1 MSQEVQGMLV
11 RIEAT
16 TAQLRREMENADR
29 AVASTTRSIDSQL
42 GRADRAFDR
51 LNQNSSKS
59 LGGIGKNVDLLAV
72 SVRAATA
79 AMAALGVGASFT
91 RFIANTQA
99 AEREQAQL
107 GAVLRSTGEAAGYSA
122 DQLNMMGDKLAKSTT
137 YSTGAITTAQT
148 AMLAFTGVVGDE
160 FARAMSSAADM
171 SARTGMSMT
180 QTAETIGRALDV
192 PSQGMAALSRQGFRF
207 SDDQKALMKQLEAT
221 GKTAEAQGIILDA
234 LEESYAGAAAAARNT
249 LGGAL
254 EALKNSFDGLLTGSN
269 DALSGVTSAVN
280 ALNSALSGDA
290 ARKAVSALGDAL
302 IVVSTIMAGR
312 LVSAGYASAASF
324 LAAQVQ
330 AIRYQAALAAMA
342 GVSNSAAIG
351 MTAASIA
358 ARAASGAMA
367 LIGGPVGAAVIAA
380 SAITYF
386 ATSASKAER
395 EADALDAR
403 IQKLEGS
410 FGSLNAAQA
419 AAAILDYQEKLESA
433 ELAVAAAE
441 NSVISL
447 ANNIRSIND
456 EKAVERWEKEL
467 VVAKGSVADAND
479 VVSGLKSK
487 IAELTAIIDQN
498 TASQNA
504 NNAAV
509 AGVGA
514 AAEKYIDSINKRT
527 AAIQDGNDPIK
538 QANRHIKEHG
548 QYTEDESAAIL
559 KAAQANKDAADA
571 QKKAN
576 ATTKSAGAA
585 VKSYTKE
592 IDDLIAKYNPAQ
604 KAQAD
609 YEKAIK
615 MADAAF
621 KKGDITTEQYQN
633 TVQGL
638 YKDLNKPMWDK
649 HNKAAKEAAEAVKK
663 IDDQLNAVRDRFD
676 PLRAATRKL
685 TEEKE
690 LFKLALDRGAIS
702 IDEYRL
708 ILAQLDAEYTQA
720 ARSTSDWAKWTDS
733 ALERVDGAFAD
744 AWRNIGDGF
753 QGFRSGLTNA
763 FKQMLAE
770 LAHMAITRPII
781 MQIGAAIG
789 IGGGGA
795 VSGIGG
801 MLSSAAGGSGGISWG
816 QLASYGQSA
825 YSALTGWGPAAMA
838 GYQSGGLWGGAQA
851 VGSYYG
857 SMLGN
862 AASTVGGWLGMGGGA
877 AASGTGYQLGGSL
890 VSGGVGNASYA
901 AGGGAMAGNA
911 VAAAPWLSGIGGAFM
926 GYQNSGL
933 KGAAAG
939 GLGGFGGA
947 KLGATAGANFGPV
960 GAAVGAIA
968 GGILGALGG
977 SKLFGGSWQTKAAGL
992 ALDVNEGNLRGWDYE
1007 YKKKKGGLFSSNKKK
1022 TSYSAMDAERLGLFT
1037 DAFDA
1042 TKDSVSDLYKKLG
1055 FDVSDS
1061 VLSGLNIGL
1070 QNINTMGLSEENAQ
1084 EAVAKWFAD
1093 AAETITSHIDRSVV
1107 ADLGLDFS
1115 GLQEFVSNLLG
1126 VNEVL
1131 RYLNVDIYD
1140 ASVAGGRLAE
1150 SLTAAAG
1157 GFDVLAA
1164 NTATYYDQF
1173 FTETEK
1179 AEDVIDAVT
1188 RAFADAGVELTSS
1201 RESYRAMVE
1210 DIDLTTEAGQK
1221 MFATMMSLAGA
1232 ASQYFSIVEQQA
1244 AQAIAAANQQAAQAT
1259 STAMTAAGAAYNTL
1273 QRSVQA
1279 ERNRLTQEF
1288 QKSAQQEQ
1296 ARASQI
1302 ASQQSASAAAYASQL
1317 QNLAGASQALVTALA
1332 GINKAMSSAL
1342 DRLRDTSS
1350 NVVAFRRDQ
1359 SVDLLR
1365 SALVQAQAGASLST
1379 IDGIEAALDTAS
1391 MLDSDTYRSMED
1403 FKREQGRT
1411 SNLISELQTLNGKQ
1425 LTIEERL
1432 LEQLKLR
1439 AESAKSSASQI
1450 SAGVSGVSYQLQA
1463 KYDADMAALDEELA
1477 AAALQM
1483 DAMNGID
1490 NTILTV
1496 GMAIDQM
1503 SAAVVAAINA
1513 QQREISIVTGSP
1525 QPAPEASSPAAT
1537 IDRLYKSIVGY
1548 GADAQGIKFWS
1559 EQLASGGTYAD
1570 LISALGSAA
1579 KGAAVPA
1586 FAAGGSHSGGL
1597 RLVGENGPELEV
1609 TGPSRIHSAS
1619 QTAALLGGGGG
1630 DTAAAVHELRQSV
1643 ESQADA
1649 LRSIAKHTQ
1658 QTAKRVEFIERWDY
1672 DGMPKE
1678 RSAT

>member
-29 AVASTTRSIDSQL
+29 AVAGATRSIDSQL
-42 GRADRAFDR
+42 GRTDRAFDR

-59 LGGIGKNVDLLAV
+59 LGGIGKNFDLLAV

-91 RFIANTQA
+91 SFIANTQA

-160 FARAMSSAADM
+160 FVRAMSSAADM

-207 SDDQKALMKQLEAT
+207 SDDQKNLMKQLEAT

-254 EALKNSFDGLLTGSN
+254 EALKNSFDDLLTGSN

-447 ANNIRSIND
+447 TNNIRSIND

-548 QYTEDESAAIL
+548 QYTEEESAAIL

-615 MADAAF
+615 MADAAL

-649 HNKAAKEAAEAVKK
+649 HDKAAKETAEAVKK

-733 ALERVDGAFAD
+733 ALDRVDSAFAD

-753 QGFRSGLTNA
+753 KGFRDNLTNA

-770 LAHMAITRPII
+770 LAHMAITRPIV
-781 MQIGAAIG
+781 MQIGAAMG

-801 MLSSAAGGSGGISWG
+801 MLSSAGGGSGGISWG

-851 VGSYYG
+851 VGGYYG
-857 SMLGN
+857 NMLSN
-862 AASTVGGWLGMGGGA
+862 AASTVGGWLGMGGGTA
-877 AASGTGYQLGGSL
+877 AAGTGYQLGGSL

-901 AGGGAMAGNA
+901 TGGGAMAGNA

-939 GLGGFGGA
+939 GLGGFLGAKGGA
-947 KLGATAGANFGPV
+947 SLGGAIGSIVPGLGTAIGS
-960 GAAVGAIA
+960 AVGAIA

-977 SKLFGGSWQTKAAGL
+977 SKLFGGKWQTKAAGL

-1007 YKKKKGGLFSSNKKK
+1007 YRKKKGGLFSSSKSK

-1061 VLSGLNIGL
+1061 VLAGLNIGL
-1070 QNINTMGLSEENAQ
+1070 QNINTMGLSEEKAQ

-1093 AAETITSHIDRSVV
+1093 AADVVTSHIDRSVV
-1107 ADLGLDFS
+1107 ADLGLDFA

-1188 RAFADAGVELTSS
+1188 RAFADAGVELASS

-1232 ASQYFSIVEQQA
+1232 ASQYF
-1244 AQAIAAANQQAAQAT
+1244 
-1259 STAMTAAGAAYNTL
+1259 
-1273 QRSVQA
+1273 
-1279 ERNRLTQEF
+1279 
-1288 QKSAQQEQ
+1288 
-1296 ARASQI
+1296 
-1302 ASQQSASAAAYASQL
+1302 
-1317 QNLAGASQALVTALA
+1317 
-1332 GINKAMSSAL
+1332 
-1342 DRLRDTSS
+1342 
-1350 NVVAFRRDQ
+1350 
-1359 SVDLLR
+1359 
-1365 SALVQAQAGASLST
+1365 
-1379 IDGIEAALDTAS
+1379 
-1391 MLDSDTYRSMED
+1391 
-1403 FKREQGRT
+1403 
-1411 SNLISELQTLNGKQ
+1411 
-1425 LTIEERL
+1425 
-1432 LEQLKLR
+1432 
-1439 AESAKSSASQI
+1439 
-1450 SAGVSGVSYQLQA
+1450 
-1463 KYDADMAALDEELA
+1463 
-1477 AAALQM
+1477 
-1483 DAMNGID
+1483 
-1490 NTILTV
+1490 
-1496 GMAIDQM
+1496 
-1503 SAAVVAAINA
+1503 
-1513 QQREISIVTGSP
+1513 
-1525 QPAPEASSPAAT
+1525 
-1537 IDRLYKSIVGY
+1537 
-1548 GADAQGIKFWS
+1548 
-1559 EQLASGGTYAD
+1559 
-1570 LISALGSAA
+1570 
-1579 KGAAVPA
+1579 
-1586 FAAGGSHSGGL
+1586 
-1597 RLVGENGPELEV
+1597 
-1609 TGPSRIHSAS
+1609 
-1619 QTAALLGGGGG
+1619 
-1630 DTAAAVHELRQSV
+1630 
-1643 ESQADA
+1643 
-1649 LRSIAKHTQ
+1649 
-1658 QTAKRVEFIERWDY
+1658 
-1672 DGMPKE
+1672 
-1678 RSAT
+1678 

>member
-1 MSQEVQGMLV
+1 MGIMQKAIAIAAGAGALGSIIKQADAYGEMASRIKMVTADTDEYYAVQRRLMEISDRTYKPLKEQQELLV
-11 RIEAT
+11 RS
-16 TAQLRREMENADR
+16 
-29 AVASTTRSIDSQL
+29 ASSMKELGYSLSDTIDFIDSTSSSLTINAASAQS
-42 GRADRAFDR
+42 GERAIAA
-51 LNQNSSKS
+51 LSKS
-59 LGGIGKNVDLLAV
+59 MVTGTLRGQEWNAILEVTPTAVSDIAKHLGQTETAVKQMALAGKLSMSTFVDATIAAKDANALLAENMPTTV
-72 SVRAATA
+72 GDALVRLGNHFSTVVGEINEAQGATSALAGLIDSFSDKISDGEFVAGAIEGFANWTTSISYISKEISSLADQVNIFTSDVTGHSFSLGAAFAEMPVNLRASIQIAVVEIANFIDGVINKAEAAAAYLRALPSGLAAASNAYDSVRASMASNDA
-79 AMAALGVGASFT
+79 ARADSIDFILAERDAILETGRAAGDAYRT
-91 RFIANTQA
+91 QHNANTKISTERSEAVKQLTKEQEQA
-99 AEREQAQL
+99 A
-107 GAVLRSTGEAAGYSA
+107 
-122 DQLNMMGDKLAKSTT
+122 K
-137 YSTGAITTAQT
+137 
-148 AMLAFTGVVGDE
+148 
-160 FARAMSSAADM
+160 
-171 SARTGMSMT
+171 
-180 QTAETIGRALDV
+180 
-192 PSQGMAALSRQGFRF
+192 
-207 SDDQKALMKQLEAT
+207 
-221 GKTAEAQGIILDA
+221 
-234 LEESYAGAAAAARNT
+234 AAAAA
-249 LGGAL
+249 
-254 EALKNSFDGLLTGSN
+254 
-269 DALSGVTSAVN
+269 
-280 ALNSALSGDA
+280 
-290 ARKAVSALGDAL
+290 
-302 IVVSTIMAGR
+302 
-312 LVSAGYASAASF
+312 
-324 LAAQVQ
+324 
-330 AIRYQAALAAMA
+330 
-342 GVSNSAAIG
+342 
-351 MTAASIA
+351 
-358 ARAASGAMA
+358 
-367 LIGGPVGAAVIAA
+367 
-380 SAITYF
+380 
-386 ATSASKAER
+386 SK
-395 EADALDAR
+395 
-403 IQKLEGS
+403 K
-410 FGSLNAAQA
+410 
-419 AAAILDYQEKLESA
+419 
-433 ELAVAAAE
+433 
-441 NSVISL
+441 
-447 ANNIRSIND
+447 
-456 EKAVERWEKEL
+456 
-467 VVAKGSVADAND
+467 
-479 VVSGLKSK
+479 
-487 IAELTAIIDQN
+487 IIDAQ
-498 TASQNA
+498 
-504 NNAAV
+504 
-509 AGVGA
+509 
-514 AAEKYIDSINKRT
+514 
-527 AAIQDGNDPIK
+527 
-538 QANRHIKEHG
+538 
-548 QYTEDESAAIL
+548 L
-559 KAAQANKDAADA
+559 KAL
-571 QKKAN
+571 
-576 ATTKSAGAA
+576 
-585 VKSYTKE
+585 
-592 IDDLIAKYNPAQ
+592 DDLIAKYNPAQ

-615 MADAAF
+615 MADAALL
-621 KKGDITTEQYQN
+621 KNKLTTEQYQN
-633 TVQGL
+633 IVQGL
-638 YKDLNKPMWDK
+638 FKDLNKPMWDK

-676 PLRAATRKL
+676 PLRAATRQL
-685 TEEKE
+685 TEEKK
-690 LFKLALDRGAIS
+690 LFKDALDDNNIS
-702 IDEYRL
+702 LEEYQLR
-708 ILAQLDAEYTQA
+708 LAQLDHEYAQN
-720 ARSTSDWAKWTDS
+720 ARATSDWAKWTDS

-744 AWRNIGDGF
+744 AWRNIGEGF
-753 QGFRSGLTNA
+753 SGFRSGLTNA

-789 IGGGGA
+789 IGGGAGQVA
-795 VSGIGG
+795 ASLGGGGGIGG
-801 MLSSAAGGSGGISWG
+801 IANM
-816 QLASYGQSA
+816 ASSA
-825 YSALTGWGPAAMA
+825 YSALTGWGKAAYT
-838 GYQSGGLWGGAQA
+838 GYQGGGFSGALNGI
-851 VGSYYG
+851 GSYYG
-857 SMLGN
+857 GMFS
-862 AASTVGGWLGMGGGA
+862 GG
-877 AASGTGYQLGGSL
+877 LGGFQA
-890 VSGGVGNASYA
+890 GVQGAYLA
-901 AGGGAMAGNA
+901 PGLAGPTTAGAGGLMGAGSMVGT
-911 VAAAPWLSGIGGAFM
+911 VAAYAPWLSGLGGAFM

-939 GLGGFGGA
+939 GLGGFAGAKAGAALGSFLPGAGTAIGAIIGGA
-947 KLGATAGANFGPV
+947 
-960 GAAVGAIA
+960 
-968 GGILGALGG
+968 LGALGG
-977 SKLFGGSWQTKAAGL
+977 SKLFGGKWQTKDGGY
-992 ALDVNEGNLRGWDYE
+992 ALGVSDGDFSGQQYE
-1007 YKKKKGGLFSSNKKK
+1007 YQKKKGGLFRSNKKR
-1022 TSYSAMDAERLGLFT
+1022 TLY
-1037 DAFDA
+1037 
-1042 TKDSVSDLYKKLG
+1042 SDLDPELEASLRNAYEMTESGVTSLFESLG
-1055 FDVSDS
+1055 FGVEEGA
-1061 VLSGLNIGL
+1061 LAGL
-1070 QNINTMGLSEENAQ
+1070 QLAKHQISTQGKTAEEISAAFG
-1084 EAVAKWFAD
+1084 EWFGTVAD
-1093 AAETITSHIDRSVV
+1093 AMSSELNTLLGT
-1107 ADLGLDFS
+1107 GLDYNFEE
-1115 GLQEFVSNLLG
+1115 LEAFVSNLLG

-1317 QNLAGASQALVTALA
+1317 QSLAGASQALVTALA
-1332 GINKAMSSAL
+1332 GINNAMSSAL

-1425 LTIEERL
+1425 LTIEEQL

-1619 QTAALLGGGGG
+1619 QTAALLGGGG